1 LSASA
6 DVLTREARVEK
17 LAEYRR
23 HARECRTLAEK
34 SATLDVRKTMLK
46 MADSWDA
53 MAAALERRLG
63 LGEAD

>member
-1 LSASA
+1 
-6 DVLTREARVEK
+6 VEK

-23 HARECRTLAEK
+23 HARECRTLAEQ

-53 MAAALERRLG
+53 MAAALERKLG